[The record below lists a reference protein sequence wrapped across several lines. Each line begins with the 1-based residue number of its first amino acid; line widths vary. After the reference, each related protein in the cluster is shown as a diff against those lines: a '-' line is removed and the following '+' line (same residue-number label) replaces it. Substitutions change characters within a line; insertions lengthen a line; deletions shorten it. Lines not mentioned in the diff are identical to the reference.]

1 MKQTLLFIASFL
13 LFINSIAQTHTIE
26 IHPNGRVAS
35 ILMTPA
41 EYSSWISN
49 DDFNNLIF
57 AYSLKDFQLPLNFC
71 QRHICG
77 IKYLLIELHF

>member
-41 EYSSWISN
+41 
-49 DDFNNLIF
+49 
-57 AYSLKDFQLPLNFC
+57 
-71 QRHICG
+71 
-77 IKYLLIELHF
+77 